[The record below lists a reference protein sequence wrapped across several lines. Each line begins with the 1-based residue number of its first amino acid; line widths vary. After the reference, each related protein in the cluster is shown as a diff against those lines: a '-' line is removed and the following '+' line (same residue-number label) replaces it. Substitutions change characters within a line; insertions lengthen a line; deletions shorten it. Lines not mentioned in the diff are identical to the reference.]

1 MRKILRIA
9 LPLLILV
16 AGFGGTVMLIK
27 SKPQRP
33 PLAQEEKVWIVAVET
48 VNPAPLAPE
57 LSLFGRVDSPRLAR
71 LSAALAADVVAVD
84 VLEGEWTSTGQRL
97 VALDERDARLVLAER
112 SAEVRELEAQLVNE
126 RQRHESERRALRHEL
141 ELLSLVRKAAKRAG
155 DLAESNVGSHSS
167 YDIAKQEETRQALA
181 VNRRELA
188 VTEYDT
194 RRQQLEARLAR
205 ARARAEQAQVD
216 LDRSE
221 VRAPFSGRIAEVL
234 VSPGDRVRLGD
245 RLVDLFDTAMLEIR
259 AQIPTRKLAI
269 VRDSLDRGLELN
281 ARARVDGRT
290 VEARLE
296 RLTSRVARGAGGTDA
311 LFRVTAG
318 GELLSLD
325 QSVELALRLPAS
337 ADSVALPYE
346 ALYGLD
352 RIYLLDADR
361 MRSVHVERLG
371 EMQASDGKR
380 RVIVRSRDLLPGTR
394 VIVTQL
400 PNASDGLKVRVASDR
415 QNTEELAG

>member
-1 MRKILRIA
+1 MRKFFRIA
-9 LPLLILV
+9 LPILILL
-16 AGFGGTVMLIK
+16 AGFGGTVMLVK

-33 PLAQEEKVWIVAVET
+33 ALAEEEKVWIVSVEEVSPT
-48 VNPAPLAPE
+48 SIAPD

-84 VLEGEWTSTGQRL
+84 VLEGEWASTGQRL

-112 SAEVRELEAQLVNE
+112 SAEVQELEAQLENE
-126 RQRHESERRALRHEL
+126 RQRHASERRALQHEL
-141 ELLSLVRKAAKRAG
+141 ELLALTRKAAKRAG
-155 DLAESNVGSHSS
+155 DLAKSNVGSHSS

-188 VTEYDT
+188 VTEYES
-194 RRQQLEARLAR
+194 RRLQLEARLAR
-205 ARARAEQAQVD
+205 ARARAEQARVD

-234 VSPGDRVRLGD
+234 VSPGDRVRPGD
-245 RLVDLFDTAMLEIR
+245 RLLDLYDAAMLEIR
-259 AQIPTRKLAI
+259 AQIPTRKVAI

-281 ARARVDGRT
+281 GRARVDGRRIE
-290 VEARLE
+290 VRLD
-296 RLTSRVARGAGGTDA
+296 RLTGRVSRGAGGTDA
-311 LFRVTAG
+311 LFRVTSG
-318 GELLSLD
+318 GERLSLD
-325 QSVELALRLPAS
+325 QSVELSLRLPAL

-352 RIYLLDADR
+352 RIYLLENDR
-361 MRSVHVERLG
+361 MHGVQVDRLG
-371 EMQASDGKR
+371 EMQAGNGNR
-380 RVIVRSRDLLPGTR
+380 RVIVRSDELVPGAR

-400 PNASDGLKVRVASDR
+400 PNASDGLRVRVASDR
-415 QNTEELAG
+415 RDSEDSIG

>member
-1 MRKILRIA
+1 MRKFFRIA
-9 LPLLILV
+9 LPILILL
-16 AGFGGTVMLIK
+16 AGFGGTVMLVK

-33 PLAQEEKVWIVAVET
+33 ALAEEEKVWIVSVEEVSPT
-48 VNPAPLAPE
+48 SIAPD

-84 VLEGEWTSTGQRL
+84 VLEGEWASTGQRL

-112 SAEVRELEAQLVNE
+112 SAEVQELEAQLENE
-126 RQRHESERRALRHEL
+126 RQRHASERRALQHEL
-141 ELLSLVRKAAKRAG
+141 ELLALTRKAAKRAG
-155 DLAESNVGSHSS
+155 DLAKSNVGSHSS

-188 VTEYDT
+188 VTEYES
-194 RRQQLEARLAR
+194 RRLQLEARLAR
-205 ARARAEQAQVD
+205 ARARAEQARVD

-234 VSPGDRVRLGD
+234 VSPGDRVRPGD
-245 RLVDLFDTAMLEIR
+245 RLLDLYDAAMLEIR
-259 AQIPTRKLAI
+259 AQIPTRKVAI

-281 ARARVDGRT
+281 GRARVDGRRIE
-290 VEARLE
+290 VRLD
-296 RLTSRVARGAGGTDA
+296 RLTGRVSRGAGGTDA
-311 LFRVTAG
+311 LFRVTSG
-318 GELLSLD
+318 GERLSLD
-325 QSVELALRLPAS
+325 QSVELSLRLPAL

-352 RIYLLDADR
+352 RIYLLENDR
-361 MRSVHVERLG
+361 MHGVQVDRLG
-371 EMQASDGKR
+371 EMQAGNGNR
-380 RVIVRSRDLLPGTR
+380 RVIVRSDELVPGAR

-400 PNASDGLKVRVASDR
+400 PNASDGLRVRVASDR
-415 QNTEELAG
+415 RDSEDSTG

>member
-1 MRKILRIA
+1 
-9 LPLLILV
+9 
-16 AGFGGTVMLIK
+16 MLIK

-84 VLEGEWTSTGQRL
+84 VQEGEWTSTGQRL

-155 DLAESNVGSHSS
+155 DLVESNVGSHSS

-205 ARARAEQAQVD
+205 ARARAEQARVD

-259 AQIPTRKLAI
+259 AQIPTRKVAI
-269 VRDSLDRGLELN
+269 VRDSLDRGLELS

-352 RIYLLDADR
+352 RIYLLDDDR

-371 EMQASDGKR
+371 EMHASDGKR
-380 RVIVRSRDLLPGTR
+380 RVIVRSHDLLPGTR

-400 PNASDGLKVRVASDR
+400 PNASDGLRVRVASDR
-415 QNTEELAG
+415 ENSEELAG